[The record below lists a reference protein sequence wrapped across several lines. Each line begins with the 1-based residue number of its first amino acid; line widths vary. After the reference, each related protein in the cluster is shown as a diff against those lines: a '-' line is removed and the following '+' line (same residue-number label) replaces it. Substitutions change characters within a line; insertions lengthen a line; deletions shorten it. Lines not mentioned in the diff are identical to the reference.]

1 MFSDDADIGKFYLAM
16 QQTAL
21 SKSYRCCAD
30 IGKFFTNF
38 GSCLAMSASSVS
50 LFPNGADIAKD
61 YLPMTQTAL
70 TKSQII

>member
-1 MFSDDADIGKFYLAM
+1 M

-21 SKSYRCCAD
+21 SKLTDDAD

-38 GSCLAMSASSVS
+38 ASCLAMSASSVS
-50 LFPNGADIAKD
+50 LFPDDADIAKA

-70 TKSQII
+70 NKSPII